1 MRKVVFI
8 LFAIILFGSCT
19 RTRIIFRLLP
29 DTKDYKKFP
38 TYTIKPASKPYHFE
52 EKIENNSYWE
62 SLFSTPEYQFKKV
75 FRKTKTN
82 SFLVFHADTLVYE
95 KYRHGYSQDKIQT
108 VFSIS
113 KSVVAL
119 LVMNSLMNGK
129 LESLD
134 EPITKYI
141 DWMPDSVYGGITL
154 NHLLNM
160 QSGLTLKSMKPFDL
174 KSGPGVFYYG
184 PDAVASLKR
193 LLTVEY
199 APGVVFK
206 YRDINVQL
214 LLFALEKIEQRPFV
228 KIFNETIWDKIGAE
242 NKALWIADRS
252 DAKVPYAFSGL
263 TCSPIDLAK
272 IGSILLHQGYACN
285 GEVCSK
291 SLLDSLSN
299 VADLNPQ
306 LFQKWLWWHSVDTKV
321 LSDSLIC
328 DKNYGT
334 HYFVWSE
341 QPANDIF
348 AEGFRGQFIYLYPA
362 KNLMIIR
369 TGEQHDYHNPLFR
382 DPKKRKFKW
391 PKYLLD
397 GCRNYPNI

>member
-1 MRKVVFI
+1 MSKILISIFI
-8 LFAIILFGSCT
+8 FCLFGACT
-19 RTRIIFRLLP
+19 PSRIVFRLLP

-38 TYTIKPASKPYHFE
+38 TYSIKPSTKPFHFQE
-52 EKIENNSYWE
+52 SIEDPVSWE
-62 SLFSTPEYQFKKV
+62 NLFSTPEYRFKKV

-82 SFLVFHADTLVYE
+82 AFLVFRADTLVYE
-95 KYRHGYSQDKIQT
+95 KFRHGYSKDRIQT

-129 LESLD
+129 LHSLD

-184 PDAVASLKR
+184 TDVVHSLKQ
-193 LLTVEY
+193 LMTLEY
-199 APGVVFK
+199 APGAVYK

-214 LLFALEKIEQRPFV
+214 LLFALEKIEQKPF
-228 KIFNETIWDKIGAE
+228 INLFNEQIWEKIGAE

-252 DAKVPYAFSGL
+252 NQKVPYAYSGL
-263 TCSPIDLAK
+263 SCSPIDLAK
-272 IGSILLHQGYACN
+272 IGSILLNQGYACN

-306 LFQKWLWWHSVDTKV
+306 LFQKWLWWHSVDTEI
-321 LSDSLIC
+321 LSDSVIC
-328 DKNYGT
+328 NKDYGT

-341 QPANDIF
+341 KPAMDIF

-362 KNLMIIR
+362 KHLLIIR
-369 TGEQHDYHNPLFR
+369 TGEQYDYYNPLLR

-397 GCRNYPNI
+397 GCRKYPNI